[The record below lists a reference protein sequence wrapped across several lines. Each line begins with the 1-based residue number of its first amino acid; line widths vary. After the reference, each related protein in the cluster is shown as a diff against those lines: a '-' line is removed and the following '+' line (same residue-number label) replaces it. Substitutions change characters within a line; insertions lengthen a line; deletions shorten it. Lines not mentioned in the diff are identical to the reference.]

1 MKTSGIK
8 RLIGLV
14 MFCAVGI
21 FLASLWSR
29 STPLPAFNEALAAYK
44 GQRPLVL
51 GGRDRFEGGESYH
64 RRNYV
69 LLLSFKF
76 VVITQRGNEPPVVRE
91 ETGGFVLFVAV
102 VMAALLWEW
111 WRRSEKVEEGKA
123 DN

>member
-1 MKTSGIK
+1 MKASGIK
-8 RLIGLV
+8 QLIGLV

-21 FLASLWSR
+21 FLTSLWSR

-44 GQRPLVL
+44 GQTPLVL
-51 GGRDRFEGGESYH
+51 GGRDRFAGGESYH

-76 VVITQRGNEPPVVRE
+76 VVVTQRGNEPPVVRE
-91 ETGGFVLFVAV
+91 ETGGFVLFVFI

-111 WRRSEKVEEGKA
+111 WRRSGKAEEEGG
-123 DN
+123 